1 MAIPFL
7 KMQSSG
13 NDFVILDRCTNQ
25 INPNTITVE
34 TWANRH
40 TGIGFD
46 QLLILNPP
54 QEPKID
60 FDLQIF
66 NSDGSPAEQCGNGT
80 ACVAKY
86 VTESLVAVK
95 AANTFQTLGG
105 VVHTECTTDAN
116 GQVDTVRVGV
126 GVPTFEPDQIPISC
140 SESKSEHTLSI
151 AGGQTIAVL
160 PVGLGNPHVVTFVD
174 NVAETDVETI
184 GMAIQKNKL
193 LPNSANVEFVQIIDD
208 THIRARIFE
217 RGAGETLGCGSGV
230 CAAVVAGRIRS
241 KLAKKVAVEQP
252 GGEVYV
258 SWEDVDEPV
267 YLTCQPQMV
276 YQGMI

>member
-1 MAIPFL
+1 MSIPFL

-25 INPNTITVE
+25 IDPNTITVK

-40 TGIGFD
+40 KGIGFD

-54 QEPKID
+54 QDPKID

-66 NSDGSPAEQCGNGT
+66 NSDGSTAEQCGNGT

-86 VTESLVAVK
+86 VTEYRVAVK
-95 AANTFQTLGG
+95 PVNTFQTLGG
-105 VVHTECTTDAN
+105 VVHTECVTDVN
-116 GQVDTVRVGV
+116 DQVDTVKVGV
-126 GVPTFEPDQIPISC
+126 GVPTFEPDRIPISC

-151 AGGQTIAVL
+151 AEDQSIVVV
-160 PVGLGNPHVVTFVD
+160 PVGLGNPHVVIFVD
-174 NVAETDVETI
+174 NVAETDVEAI
-184 GMAIQKNKL
+184 GIAIQKHQL

-208 THIRARIFE
+208 THIKARIFE

-230 CAAVVAGRIRS
+230 CAAVIAGRISS
-241 KLAKKVAVEQP
+241 KLAKEVAVEQP
-252 GGEVYV
+252 GGEVRV
-258 SWEDVDEPV
+258 SWEGVGDPV
-267 YLTCQPQMV
+267 YLTCQPRMV
-276 YQGMI
+276 FRGTI

>member
-25 INPNTITVE
+25 MDVDTFSIE
-34 TWANRH
+34 AWANRH
-40 TGIGFD
+40 KGIGFD

-54 QEPKID
+54 HDPRID
-60 FDLQIF
+60 FELQIF
-66 NSDGSPAEQCGNGT
+66 NSDGSIAEQCGNGT

-86 VTESLVAVK
+86 VTESRVAVK
-95 AANTFQTLGG
+95 PVNIFQTLGG
-105 VVHTECTTDAN
+105 EVHTECTSDVNGNVAN
-116 GQVDTVRVGV
+116 VKVGV

-140 SESKSEHTLSI
+140 SESKPEHTLSV
-151 AGGQTIAVL
+151 AGGQSIVVV

-174 NVAETDVETI
+174 RVEETDVDTV
-184 GMAIQKNKL
+184 GSAIQNHQL
-193 LPNSANVEFVQIIDD
+193 FPNSANVEFVQIIDD
-208 THIRARIFE
+208 THIKVRIFE

-241 KLAKKVAVEQP
+241 ELAKEVVVEQR
-252 GGEVYV
+252 GGEVRV
-258 SWEDVDEPV
+258 SWEDLDHPV

-276 YQGMI
+276 FRGTI